1 MRVLIYSTNLF
12 DIFLIIRRNA
22 QDIIK
27 NVYWSSH
34 KIPVFVDRF

>member
-1 MRVLIYSTNLF
+1 MVL
-12 DIFLIIRRNA
+12 RPQ

-34 KIPVFVDRF
+34 KAALTLVTF